1 MEILDDVI
9 QPMEP
14 PFTPDFA
21 RVVLNMRLSD
31 TAQDRIREL
40 LQRNNAGALTADERA
55 VLDSYLL
62 VG

>member
-14 PFTPDFA
+14 SFTPDFA
-21 RVVLNMRLSD
+21 RVALNMRLSD

-40 LQRNNAGALTADERA
+40 LQRNKDRKS
-55 VLDSYLL
+55 V
-62 VG
+62 V